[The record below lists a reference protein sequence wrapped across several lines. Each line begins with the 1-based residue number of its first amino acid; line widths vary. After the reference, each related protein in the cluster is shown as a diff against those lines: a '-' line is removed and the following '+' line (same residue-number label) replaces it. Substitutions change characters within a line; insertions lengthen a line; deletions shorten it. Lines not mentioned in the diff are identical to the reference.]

1 MNFYSKTVINFIVYA
16 LYAICA
22 ALLLVDV
29 FYHKHGHFEFEEW
42 FSFYAIYG
50 FIACIAIVLSA
61 IQLRKIL
68 MRDEDYYD

>member
-1 MNFYSKTVINFIVYA
+1 MIYSKKFINFVVYA
-16 LYAICA
+16 LYALCA

-29 FYHKHGHFEFEEW
+29 FYHKHGHFAFEEW
-42 FSFYAIYG
+42 FGFYAFYG
-50 FIACIAIVLSA
+50 FIGCVAIVLSA

>member
-1 MNFYSKTVINFIVYA
+1 MIYSKKFINFVVYTLYA
-16 LYAICA
+16 LCA
-22 ALLLVDV
+22 ALLLFDV
-29 FYHKHGHFEFEEW
+29 FYHKHGHFKFEEW
-42 FSFYAIYG
+42 FGFYAFYG

>member
-1 MNFYSKTVINFIVYA
+1 MIYSKKFINFVVYSLYA
-16 LYAICA
+16 LCA
-22 ALLLVDV
+22 GLLLFDV
-29 FYHKHGHFEFEEW
+29 FHHKHGHFGFEEW
-42 FSFYAIYG
+42 FGFYAFYG